1 MAVSVEETSG
11 QSWSYEELGAQVNGI
26 SAALVAAGVAKGSVV
41 SVFQEAS
48 AQLVFSLLAI
58 LRLGAIYVPLDVNIP
73 AARLQAMVAECRPAV
88 VLVSTVTA
96 AKAGDLGLPSFV
108 SILDVSRSLPSGGQT
123 HGIEVL
129 ASDPAAILFTSG
141 TSGVPKGVVLSH
153 GNFRNHVEALTVTHG
168 FGSETVLQQ
177 SSVGFD
183 MSLNQMFVAL
193 ANGGTLVVVPEALR
207 KDFAAVSKIILDN
220 EITYTSATPSEYIA
234 WLRHGSDNLF
244 QSKSWTFATAG
255 GEQFSPE
262 LVHTFRQL
270 KGGFEHPFRVFNA
283 YGPTEASFSSNEL
296 QVNLNAHPITAGR
309 TLPNYA
315 VTIVS
320 EDLSPVPTGFPGEIC
335 IAGAGLA
342 IGYLN
347 NADETARK
355 FIKTSFADKAYRT
368 GDKGVFHADGTLSI
382 LGRIDGDTQ
391 VKLRGLRIELQDVE
405 QSILATANGL
415 ISEVVVT
422 PRGSPTI
429 LVAHAVI
436 SSTAPTDAPQL
447 LQTLGTSLPL
457 PQYMRPAV
465 IVTIDRIPL
474 TSSGKIDRKALQALP
489 LPATQATEDA
499 APLTST
505 ERRLAAIWESVLPQ
519 LHAIAP
525 TSDFFHV
532 GGNSMLLI
540 EVRNLIQREFF
551 TALPLLRLFEHS
563 TLSAMAS
570 AISSSSSATAS
581 INWSNETA
589 LPSSLSLSTN
599 SSNTTPP
606 SHTPQT
612 ILLTGATGFLGTHL
626 LGTLLSDP
634 TTSKIH
640 CLAVRSPSK
649 LASLLAAHPDKL
661 VIHSGDLSLPLLGLT
676 SSVWD
681 QLTNEADAIIHNGAD
696 VSFFKTYA
704 SLRAANVESTKA
716 LAEMAAKRKVPVHF
730 ISTGT
735 VGKVV
740 GGEELKAESLAAW
753 PPAEGFADGYAAT
766 KWVAEVFLEKM
777 GRELG
782 VPVMVHRPSSITGEG
797 SGDTDVVGSVVR
809 FAGLVAAVPES
820 KGWRGYVDLVGVA
833 EVVGGILGRV
843 LGESKLEGVEFVHHS
858 GGQVVPAGE
867 IGKVIARENGEE
879 DCEVLAMEEWVGR
892 AVEAGMNPLVGEF
905 LKAAAGRGEG
915 LQIGQRLL

>member
-11 QSWSYEELGAQVNGI
+11 QSWSYEELGAKVNGI

-73 AARLQAMVAECRPAV
+73 AARLHAMVAECKPGA
-88 VLVSTVTA
+88 VLVSTATS
-96 AKAGDLGLPSFV
+96 AKAGDLGLPSSV
-108 SILDVSRSLPSGGQT
+108 SVLDVSSLPGGGQT
-123 HGIEVL
+123 HSVNVS

-153 GNFRNHVEALTVTHG
+153 GNFRNHVEALTGTHG
-168 FGSETVLQQ
+168 FGYETVLQQ

-183 MSLNQMFVAL
+183 MSLNQIFIAL
-193 ANGGTLVVVPEALR
+193 ANGGTLVIVPEALR

-234 WLRHGSDNLF
+234 WLRHGSDNLLR
-244 QSKSWTFATAG
+244 SKSWTFATAG
-255 GEQFSPE
+255 GEKFSSE
-262 LVHTFRQL
+262 LVQTFRQL

-296 QVNLNAHPITAGR
+296 EVNLNAHPITAGR

-315 VTIVS
+315 VTIVD

-335 IAGAGLA
+335 IAGAGVA

-368 GDKGVFHADGTLSI
+368 GDRGVFHADGTLSI

-405 QSILATANGL
+405 QSILATAKGQ
-415 ISEVVVT
+415 ISQVWVT

-429 LVAHAVI
+429 LVAHVVL
-436 SSTAPTDAPQL
+436 SSTAPADAQQFL
-447 LQTLGTSLPL
+447 RTLTASLPL
-457 PQYMRPAV
+457 PQYMRPALIIAV
-465 IVTIDRIPL
+465 ERLPM
-474 TSSGKIDRKALQALP
+474 TSSGKIDRKALQVLP

-505 ERRLAAIWESVLPQ
+505 EQRLATIWESVLPQ
-519 LHAIAP
+519 LHAITP

-540 EVRNLIQREFF
+540 EVRNLIQREFSV
-551 TALPLLRLFEHS
+551 ALPLLRLFEHS

-570 AISSSSSATAS
+570 AISSSSSSTAS

-589 LPSSLSLSTN
+589 LPSSISLPA
-599 SSNTTPP
+599 NTSDTTAP
-606 SHTPQT
+606 SHPPQT

-626 LGTLLSDP
+626 LRALLSNP
-634 TTSKIH
+634 TASKVH

-661 VIHSGDLSLPLLGLT
+661 VIHSGDLSLPRLGL
-676 SSVWD
+676 SPSVWD

-696 VSFFKTYA
+696 VSFLKTYA

-716 LAEMAAKRKVPVHF
+716 LAVMAAKRKVPVHF

-782 VPVMVHRPSSITGEG
+782 VPVTVHRPSSITGEG
-797 SGDTDVVGSVVR
+797 AGDTDVVGSVVR
-809 FAGLVAAVPES
+809 FAGLVGAVPES
-820 KGWRGYVDLVGVA
+820 KGWRGYVDLVGVT
-833 EVVGGILGRV
+833 EVVEGILGRV
-843 LGESKLEGVEFVHHS
+843 LDESKLEGVEFVHHS
-858 GGQVVPAGE
+858 GGQVVPAGD

-879 DCEVLAMEEWVGR
+879 ECEVLAMEEWVGR

-905 LKAAAGRGEG
+905 LKAAASRGEG